1 MFVCVVLIAGGGY
14 YYSTTLGDEE
24 DDDDDKWKKSGSC
37 EGMDV
42 NGVYEYDENGEC
54 VFKGC
59 KSGYYQQDGICI
71 KSRDLSSEFLGGG
84 ESLDCVID
92 GYTYG
97 QCMNKVTGQPLT
109 GETGNCGIGTREK
122 YPRVSASAIGR
133 GECEAVVNEECEVSC
148 PTTCGA
154 PDSLWMTDENAE
166 CRAIR
171 DGQSVV
177 LGPESGYCGQGT
189 KVKTF
194 SDNAINAI
202 NADLLG
208 TMSLDEYKNSINF
221 SSCEPER
228 VEACSV
234 PCGEDLV
241 DVGCPTSLDSWDWV
255 YANQGAVYTPESAEQ
270 VIRREIG
277 IGDAVLMP
285 AISRQEAIDLG
296 ALNVETGEIDETR
309 LPRGKKILFKAG
321 EQHSYEYLKEQNC
334 SIVQLEDVP
343 APRIAEDCVIEN
355 VEGQCSVVGCGVPQ
369 QKTIT
374 PTVTKPAWGAGTCNK
389 EEPYTKP
396 CEGLYGPQCCIP
408 GNKQQY
414 TKTGTCDENGKQL
427 YTYNPEKCILVSTD
441 SDDATFEEDCCYVGE
456 WVKGECNQDD
466 QLDKVK
472 YTRTVVNQN
481 MCSRSKLL
489 QNVEDGETFDID
501 KPTIKYVQN
510 VNECYSTCEVEKIG
524 GHKAPYDQRWG
535 GGGFAG
541 GDPYHTSCYGTV
553 TYRVTK
559 AGKGSG
565 LSHWSCT
572 NNNAKNYAL
581 GDEFDG
587 VENIGTSCP

>member
-1 MFVCVVLIAGGGY
+1 MRQQQIILMTVVMFMFLIFIAAGGY
-14 YYSTTLGDEE
+14 YYTTTLEE
-24 DDDDDKWKKSGSC
+24 EEKTEIKTEKKTGSC
-37 EGMDV
+37 VGMDL
-42 NGVYEYDENGEC
+42 NGVYEYNENGEC

-122 YPRVSASAIGR
+122 FPRVSASAIGR

-177 LGPESGYCGQGT
+177 LGPESGYCGHGT
-189 KVKTF
+189 KVRTF
-194 SDNAINAI
+194 SDDAITG
-202 NADLLG
+202 DLLG

-221 SSCEPER
+221 SSCEPEK
-228 VEACSV
+228 VGACSV

-255 YANQGAVYTPESAEQ
+255 EANQGAVYTPESAER

-296 ALNVETGEIDETR
+296 ALNVETGEIDETL

-321 EQHSYEYLKEQNC
+321 EEHSYEYLKEHNC
-334 SIVQLEDVP
+334 SIVELEDAP
-343 APRIAEDCVIEN
+343 APRITENCVIEN
-355 VEGQCSVVGCGVPQ
+355 VEGQCSVVGCGVSQ

-374 PTVTKPAWGAGTCNK
+374 PTITKPAWGAGTCNVG
-389 EEPYTKP
+389 EPYTRY
-396 CEGLYGPQCCIP
+396 CDGLYGPQCCYES
-408 GNKQQY
+408 GDWDTEGTCGQYEENKQRYKQ
-414 TKTGTCDENGKQL
+414 TTTGDCPTGTDTKYEDCQN
-427 YTYNPEKCILVSTD
+427 CIL
-441 SDDATFEEDCCYVGE
+441 EETGMR
-456 WVKGECNQDD
+456 
-466 QLDKVK
+466 K
-472 YTRTVVNQN
+472 YTLGVRPDCNRFGCTDIPDCKLHSKYNVIQEHLGTGTIPAYPGV
-481 MCSRSKLL
+481 CAEEVIESLKLRSCP
-489 QNVEDGETFDID
+489 EGRPF
-501 KPTIKYVQN
+501 
-510 VNECYSTCEVEKIG
+510 NEWCNIG
-524 GHKAPYDQRWG
+524 GMIYNL
-535 GGGFAG
+535 
-541 GDPYHTSCYGTV
+541 T
-553 TYRVTK
+553 
-559 AGKGSG
+559 
-565 LSHWSCT
+565 
-572 NNNAKNYAL
+572 
-581 GDEFDG
+581 
-587 VENIGTSCP
+587 